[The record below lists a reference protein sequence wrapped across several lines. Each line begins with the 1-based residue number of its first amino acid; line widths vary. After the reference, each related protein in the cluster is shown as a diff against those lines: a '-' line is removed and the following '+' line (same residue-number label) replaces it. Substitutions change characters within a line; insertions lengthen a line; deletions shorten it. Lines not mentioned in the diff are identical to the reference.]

1 MPTKQRPLFK
11 KPNHLK
17 LKELLALLVEHKV
30 RFSVIGGVALIARGV
45 QRATE
50 DLDIAY
56 ARDRENLRHL
66 AEALSPIH
74 PRLRGVSADLPFAL
88 DEASLRNG
96 LNFTLDTDL
105 GPLDLM
111 GEVAG
116 LGSFEHV
123 DEASSE
129 LEIGDIRLLVLTLD
143 GLEKAKRAAGRPKD
157 LLDLGFIKALRE
169 S

>member
-1 MPTKQRPLFK
+1 M
-11 KPNHLK
+11 K
-17 LKELLALLVEHKV
+17 LRELLTLLAGSGV

-56 ARDRENLRHL
+56 ARDRDNLARL
-66 AEALSPIH
+66 AATLAPIH
-74 PRLRGVSADLPFAL
+74 PRLRGVPGDLPFVL
-88 DEASLRNG
+88 DEASLRSG

-105 GPLDLM
+105 GPLDLL
-111 GEVAG
+111 GEVPG

-123 DEASSE
+123 DAVSSE
-129 LEIGDIRLLVLTLD
+129 LEIAGTTILALTLD
-143 GLEKAKRAAGRPKD
+143 GLERSKRAAGRPKD
-157 LLDLGFIKALRE
+157 LVDLGYLLALR

>member
-1 MPTKQRPLFK
+1 M
-11 KPNHLK
+11 K
-17 LKELLALLVEHKV
+17 LVELLKRLVDGSV

-56 ARDRENLRHL
+56 ARDRENLTRL
-66 AEALSPIH
+66 AAALAPIH
-74 PRLRGVSADLPFAL
+74 PRLRGVPGDLPFVL
-88 DEASLRNG
+88 DVPSLRSG

-105 GPLDLM
+105 GPLDLL

-123 DEASSE
+123 DAASSE
-129 LEIGDIRLLVLTLD
+129 LEIAGASILVLTLD
-143 GLEKAKRAAGRPKD
+143 GLERAKRAAGRPKD
-157 LLDLGFIKALRE
+157 LVDLGYILALRR
-169 S
+169 